1 MNDMKKI
8 LLLFAAFIMSAS
20 LMAQTQVTSNGV
32 VTLAATNL
40 ATATSYTYRI
50 MNADVPYYIGWQVD
64 VDSVAG
70 TAAGLGA
77 VFTLN
82 GSYDGD
88 DYFTLS
94 TLTYNGIEGTS
105 SDTTAHSS
113 GTTASYYRYLKATW
127 TVTDTIQCGH
137 TIRLVPIAK

>member
-1 MNDMKKI
+1 MKKI
-8 LLLFAAFIMSAS
+8 ILLFAAFIMSVA
-20 LMAQTQVTSNGV
+20 LIAQTPINANGYVTKVAS
-32 VTLAATNL
+32 NL
-40 ATATSYTYRI
+40 ATTTSYTYRVA
-50 MNADVPYYIGWQVD
+50 NADVPYYIGWQVA

-82 GSYDGD
+82 GSYDGT

-127 TVTDTIQCGH
+127 TVTDTIQVGH

>member
-1 MNDMKKI
+1 MKRI
-8 LLLFAAFIMSAS
+8 VIFFAALFIVAGLS
-20 LMAQTQVTSNGV
+20 AQTTTIKANGFK
-32 VTLAATNL
+32 TQAGTNL
-40 ATATSYTYRI
+40 ATTTSYTYKVEDS
-50 MNADVPYYIGWQVD
+50 NVPYYIGWQVA

-94 TLTYNGIEGTS
+94 TLTYNGIVGSS
-105 SDTTAHSS
+105 SDTTAYSS

-127 TVTDTIQCGH
+127 TVTDTIKCGH
-137 TIRLVPIAK
+137 TVRIVPIAK